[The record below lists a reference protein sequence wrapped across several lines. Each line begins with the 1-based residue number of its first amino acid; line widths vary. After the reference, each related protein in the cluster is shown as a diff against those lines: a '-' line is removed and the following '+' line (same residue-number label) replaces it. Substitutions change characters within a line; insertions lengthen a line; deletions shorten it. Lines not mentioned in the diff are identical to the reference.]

1 MEVESSDRG
10 EGEGVSTAGKAVAE
24 VTFTADKDMAMVTST
39 ADEAVAMVP
48 PGAPTRKSRPR
59 RTRAMTMADEV

>member
-1 MEVESSDRG
+1 MAVAL
-10 EGEGVSTAGKAVAE
+10 VTSTADEAVAE
-24 VTFTADKDMAMVTST
+24 DTSTAEETVAMVTST